1 MFYIVLNPFGRL
13 NNGVPFVFSMHVHLP
28 DEDLRLL
35 AGLYLLL
42 SRPNFSRRK
51 WKILSCL
58 YYTT

>member
-13 NNGVPFVFSMHVHLP
+13 SNGVPFVFSMHVHLP

-51 WKILSCL
+51 
-58 YYTT
+58 